1 VGPTRQFPVSAA
13 NERATW
19 PALAGADAGPAVP
32 FVDLHASTEAIR
44 EDLLPDIEELLDD
57 GAFVN
62 GAAVESFERAFAA
75 ACGRRFGIGT
85 ASGLDALT
93 IGLRALGLEDGD
105 EVVVPAMTFVA
116 TFEAVVHAGGR
127 VVVVDVRDDDAC
139 MDPGA
144 AAAAVRTRT
153 RFLIPVHLY
162 GQMADMQALVPLAA
176 SHDLTILED
185 ACQAHGAE
193 RDGVASGAAGAAAAF
208 SFYPSKNLGAMGD
221 AGALV
226 LDDET
231 AAAKARAL
239 REHGETQRYHS
250 EHVGFTSRLDTLQ
263 ALVLLRK
270 LPFLARWN
278 AERAGAA
285 AFYSESLAGI
295 GDVRLPAIVPGSRH
309 VWHVYPIRTRDPEAL
324 RAYLAGRGIATNRH
338 YPEAP
343 HSSAAFAHLRHPAG
357 SFPVAEAIARET
369 LSLPLFPGIT
379 EEQLHTV
386 VEGVADFF
394 ARG

>member
-1 VGPTRQFPVSAA
+1 
-13 NERATW
+13 
-19 PALAGADAGPAVP
+19 
-32 FVDLHASTEAIR
+32 
-44 EDLLPDIEELLDD
+44 
-57 GAFVN
+57 
-62 GAAVESFERAFAA
+62 
-75 ACGRRFGIGT
+75 
-85 ASGLDALT
+85 
-93 IGLRALGLEDGD
+93 
-105 EVVVPAMTFVA
+105 MTFVA

-127 VVVVDVRDDDAC
+127 VVVVDVRGDDSC
-139 MDPGA
+139 MDP
-144 AAAAVRTRT
+144 AAVAAVVGTRT
-153 RFLIPVHLY
+153 RFLLPVHLY
-162 GQMADMQALVPLAA
+162 GQMADMQALGALAA
-176 SHDLTILED
+176 GHDLMIFED

-193 RDGVASGAAGAAAAF
+193 RDGVAAGAFGAAAAF

-226 LDDET
+226 LDDSG

-250 EHVGFTSRLDTLQ
+250 EDIGLTSRLDTLQ

-270 LPFLARWN
+270 LPFLGRWN
-278 AERAGAA
+278 AERARAA

-295 GDVRLPAIVPGSRH
+295 GDIRLPAIVPGSKH
-309 VWHVYPIRTRDPEAL
+309 VWHVYPIRTHDPEAL
-324 RAYLAGRGIATNRH
+324 RAYLAGRRIGTNRH

-343 HSSAAFAHLRHPAG
+343 HRSAAFAHLGYPAG

-379 EEQLHTV
+379 EEQLHAV